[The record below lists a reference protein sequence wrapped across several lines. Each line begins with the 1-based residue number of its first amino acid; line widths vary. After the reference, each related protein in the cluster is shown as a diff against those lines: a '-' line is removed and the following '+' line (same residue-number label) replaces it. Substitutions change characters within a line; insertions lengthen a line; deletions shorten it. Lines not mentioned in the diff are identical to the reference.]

1 MRYFFLL
8 LMIFMI
14 SCTGGEKIAYIC
26 GEYVCKN
33 KKERDQYFKENL
45 VIEYIKISNKKD
57 LQVVKIKS
65 NYEKPSERKKREKL
79 ENIKRSKKV
88 QRMRNRF

>member
-1 MRYFFLL
+1 
-8 LMIFMI
+8 MI
-14 SCTGGEKIAYIC
+14 SCTGGGKIAYLC

-57 LQVVKIKS
+57 L
-65 NYEKPSERKKREKL
+65 
-79 ENIKRSKKV
+79 
-88 QRMRNRF
+88 